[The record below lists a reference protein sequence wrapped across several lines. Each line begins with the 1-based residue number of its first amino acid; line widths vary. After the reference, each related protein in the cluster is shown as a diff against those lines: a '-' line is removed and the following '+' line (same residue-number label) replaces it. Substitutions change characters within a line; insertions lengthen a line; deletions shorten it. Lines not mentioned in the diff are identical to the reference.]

1 MTGISKFNK
10 LMARAIT
17 TLVDERIQALVPC
30 IREQVHQ
37 NVNISEQ

>member
-1 MTGISKFNK
+1 
-10 LMARAIT
+10 MAHAIT

-37 NVNISEQ
+37 KDNISDKKWPKLIH